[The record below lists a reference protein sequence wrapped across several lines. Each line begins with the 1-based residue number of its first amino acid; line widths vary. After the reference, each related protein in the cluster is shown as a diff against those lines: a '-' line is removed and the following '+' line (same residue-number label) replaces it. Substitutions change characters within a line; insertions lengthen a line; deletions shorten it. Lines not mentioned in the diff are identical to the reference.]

1 MDPGSECTGDAA
13 GSPVRE
19 EGERGGEGV
28 QGEEK
33 LNVSRKDGEGSVI
46 IMYLH
51 QHSWRS
57 CSRTQGL
64 RGVATT
70 GHGSCHLEAGRGR
83 ER

>member
-1 MDPGSECTGDAA
+1 
-13 GSPVRE
+13 
-19 EGERGGEGV
+19 
-28 QGEEK
+28 
-33 LNVSRKDGEGSVI
+33 
-46 IMYLH
+46 MYLH

-83 ER
+83 GGEGKREGEERQGEAGKEGGGRREEERQGERGEGGGEAEEKERQKH